1 MMKISKPEIKN
12 SKPETKSSKPET
24 KQWGGKFLVA
34 IIGAATLKGKE
45 LKDLLTERNF
55 PAGDIRLLDDEE
67 LLGQIESVGDEP
79 SFIQSVTAEHLSG
92 VDFTF
97 FASEATYTN
106 KTWEMVRRA
115 GSEIIDV
122 AYALDARPEAAVR
135 APWLEQELGEGHP
148 VELVTAPVV
157 IAHPASVVL
166 ALLLVRLHKHHQI
179 RRANATIM
187 EPASEHGRHG
197 MDELH
202 EQTVNLLSFQ
212 QLPMMVFGTQ
222 VAFNVVPDYGEGST
236 LSMAA
241 IEDRVLRHYRAITNQ
256 HAPVPSLMLLHAPVF
271 HAHTFSIYIDLESPA
286 SLDEFEAALAGEHVE
301 FVRKPPSEPS
311 NLNAAG
317 QQDVQIAVRKD
328 AHSETGFWIWAAAD
342 NLRISASLAVES
354 AEDMAATRPRGKV
367 Q

>member
-1 MMKISKPEIKN
+1 MKSLKT
-12 SKPETKSSKPET
+12 ETN
-24 KQWGGKFLVA
+24 QGAKFLVA

-55 PAGDIRLLDDEE
+55 PAGKIRLLDDEDS
-67 LLGQIESVGDEP
+67 LGQLDSVGEEP

-97 FASEATYTN
+97 FAAEEAYTN
-106 KTWEMVRRA
+106 KTWEMARRA

-122 AYALDARPEAAVR
+122 TYALDARPEAVVR

-148 VELVTAPVV
+148 VQLVTAPVV
-157 IAHPASVVL
+157 IAHPVSVVL
-166 ALLLVRLHKHHQI
+166 GLLLVRLHKRHKI
-179 RRANATIM
+179 RHANATIL
-187 EPASEHGRHG
+187 EPASERGRRG

-222 VAFNVVPDYGEGST
+222 VAFNVVPSYGEGIEPT
-236 LSMAA
+236 MAS
-241 IEDRVLRHYRAITNQ
+241 IEDRVLRHYLAITNK
-256 HAPVPSLMLLHAPVF
+256 HAPVPSLMLLQVPVF
-271 HAHTFSIYIDLESPA
+271 HAHAFSIYIELESPA
-286 SLDEFEAALAGEHVE
+286 TLNEFEAALAGEHVE
-301 FVRKPPSEPS
+301 FVHQQPSEPS

-317 QQDVQIAVRKD
+317 EQDIQIAVRQD
-328 AHSETGFWIWAAAD
+328 ANSETGFWIWVAAD
-342 NLRISASLAVES
+342 NLRIAASLAVES
-354 AEDMAATRPRGKV
+354 AEDMAATRPRGTV

>member
-1 MMKISKPEIKN
+1 M
-12 SKPETKSSKPET
+12 KSSKPET
-24 KQWGGKFLVA
+24 NQGAKFLVA

-45 LKDLLTERNF
+45 LKDLLSERNF
-55 PAGDIRLLDDEE
+55 PTGNIRLLDDEDA
-67 LLGQIESVGDEP
+67 LGQLDSVGDEP

-97 FASEATYTN
+97 FAAQEACTN

-122 AYALDARPEAAVR
+122 TYALDARPEAAIR

-148 VELVTAPVV
+148 VQLVTTPVV
-157 IAHPASVVL
+157 IAHPVSVVL
-166 ALLLVRLHKHHQI
+166 GLLLVRLHKRHKI
-179 RRANATIM
+179 RRANATIL
-187 EPASEHGRHG
+187 EPASERGRGG

-222 VAFNVVPDYGEGST
+222 VAFNVVPSFGEGVEPT
-236 LSMAA
+236 MAA
-241 IEDRVLRHYRAITNQ
+241 IEDRMLRHYRAITNKR
-256 HAPVPSLMLLHAPVF
+256 APVPSLMLLHVPVF
-271 HAHTFSIYIDLESPA
+271 HAHTFSIYIDLESPTTLA
-286 SLDEFEAALAGEHVE
+286 EFEAALAGEHVE
-301 FVRKPPSEPS
+301 FVNERPGEPS

-317 QQDVQIAVRKD
+317 EQDVQITVRAD
-328 AHSETGFWIWAAAD
+328 ADSKTGFWIWAAVD
-342 NLRISASLAVES
+342 NLRVSASLAVEA

>member
-1 MMKISKPEIKN
+1 M
-12 SKPETKSSKPET
+12 
-24 KQWGGKFLVA
+24 
-34 IIGAATLKGKE
+34 
-45 LKDLLTERNF
+45 LTERNF

-67 LLGQIESVGDEP
+67 SLGQIESVGDEP

-97 FASEATYTN
+97 FAAEEAYTN
-106 KTWEMVRRA
+106 KTWEMARRA
-115 GSEIIDV
+115 GSEIIDIT
-122 AYALDARPEAAVR
+122 YALDSRPEAVVR

-166 ALLLVRLHKHHQI
+166 GLLMVRLHKHHKI
-179 RRANATIM
+179 RHANATIL
-187 EPASEHGRHG
+187 EPASERGRRG

-222 VAFNVVPDYGEGST
+222 VAFNVVPGYGEGSEPT
-236 LSMAA
+236 MAA
-241 IEDRVLRHYRAITNQ
+241 IEDRVLRHYRAITNER
-256 HAPVPSLMLLHAPVF
+256 APVPSLMLLHAPVF
-271 HAHTFSIYIDLESPA
+271 HAHTFSIYIELESPA
-286 SLDEFEAALAGEHVE
+286 SLDEFRGGACRRTPGV
-301 FVRKPPSEPS
+301 VREQPSEPS

-328 AHSETGFWIWAAAD
+328 RSSETGFWIWAAAD

>member
-1 MMKISKPEIKN
+1 M
-12 SKPETKSSKPET
+12 KSSKPET
-24 KQWGGKFLVA
+24 NQGAKFLVA

-45 LKDLLTERNF
+45 LKDLLSERNF
-55 PAGDIRLLDDEE
+55 PAGNIRLLDDEDA
-67 LLGQIESVGDEP
+67 LGQLDSVGDEP

-97 FASEATYTN
+97 FAAEEACTN
-106 KTWEMVRRA
+106 KRWEMVRRA

-122 AYALDARPEAAVR
+122 TYALDVRPEAAIR
-135 APWLEQELGEGHP
+135 SPWLEQELGEGHP
-148 VELVTAPVV
+148 VQLVTAPVV

-166 ALLLVRLHKHHQI
+166 GLLLVRLHKRHKI
-179 RRANATIM
+179 RRANATIL
-187 EPASEHGRHG
+187 EPASERGRRG

-222 VAFNVVPDYGEGST
+222 VAFNVVPSFGEGAEPT
-236 LSMAA
+236 MAA
-241 IEDRVLRHYRAITNQ
+241 IEDRMLRHYRAIT
-256 HAPVPSLMLLHAPVF
+256 HKRAPVPSLMLLHVPVF

-286 SLDEFEAALAGEHVE
+286 TLAEFEAALAGEHVE
-301 FVRKPPSEPS
+301 FIQEQPGVPS

-317 QQDVQIAVRKD
+317 EQDVQIAVRAD
-328 AHSETGFWIWAAAD
+328 AHSKTGFWIWAAAD
-342 NLRISASLAVES
+342 NLRISASLAVEA

>member
-1 MMKISKPEIKN
+1 LMTKISKPEIK
-12 SKPETKSSKPET
+12 SSKPDT
-24 KQWGGKFLVA
+24 NQGGAKFLVA

-67 LLGQIESVGDEP
+67 SLGQLESVGDEP

-97 FASEATYTN
+97 FAAEEACTN

-122 AYALDARPEAAVR
+122 TYALDARPEAVVR

-148 VELVTAPVV
+148 VELVTVPVV

-166 ALLLVRLHKHHQI
+166 GLLLVRLNKQHKI
-179 RRANATIM
+179 RRANATVL
-187 EPASEHGRHG
+187 EPASERGRRG

-212 QLPMMVFGTQ
+212 QLPTMVFGTQ
-222 VAFNVVPDYGEGST
+222 VAFNVVPGYGEGAEPT
-236 LSMAA
+236 LAA
-241 IEDRVLRHYRAITNQ
+241 VEERVLRHYRAITNG
-256 HAPVPSLMLLHAPVF
+256 HAPVPSLMFLHAPVF
-271 HAHTFSIYIDLESPA
+271 HAHTFSIYIDLASPA
-286 SLDEFEAALAGEHVE
+286 SLDDFEAALAGEHLE

-317 QQDVQIAVRKD
+317 QQNVQIAVRRD
-328 AHSETGFWIWAAAD
+328 ADSKTGFWIWAAAD
-342 NLRISASLAVES
+342 NLRILASLAVES